1 MEKGKRIC
9 NAVEE
14 LLKRIAQANEIPFHT
29 EDSAP
34 PQDFDKLMG
43 EPAPRANYDFARII
57 AQALLS
63 QTDGNFVFSPASLCR
78 MLQMLQ
84 EGMDRKSAIYKKVR
98 KLIADFHSD
107 MEYLDEDGFT
117 LAHGSSIW
125 YNQTLGE
132 INEDFLDT
140 LEEEYDAEV
149 HPADFSLPY
158 LTKRLINEWA
168 SDNTNGKI
176 QSLDVNISP
185 AAMLLVLD
193 AIYLKGKW
201 ECPFDPYDTDT
212 ATFFNADGSES
223 DIDMM
228 FQHFEEA
235 EYNETGTYQLIQLP
249 YQNTAYRMVL
259 VLPKEGESIES
270 IMATDW
276 MESDTDTCEVELYM
290 PRFKFDNTL
299 PLNEVLTAMGLGAMF
314 EKEHCFPRITC
325 QPAHISQ
332 IKQQCMIEVKEDGT
346 EAAAVTIAECEV
358 GCAMLD
364 ETQLPPIMRIDR
376 PFAFAIKGRYD
387 ELLFMGVVKDMGQA

>member
-1 MEKGKRIC
+1 MEKGKRIS
-9 NAVEE
+9 NAVKEV
-14 LLKRIAQANEIPFHT
+14 LKRIAQANEIPFHT

-34 PQDFDKLMG
+34 PQDIDRLMG
-43 EPAPRANYDFARII
+43 EAAPRANYDFAQHI
-57 AQALLS
+57 AGALLS

-107 MEYLDEDGFT
+107 MEDLHEDGFT
-117 LAHGSSIW
+117 MAHGSSIW

-201 ECPFDPYDTDT
+201 MLPFAPYDTET

-223 DIDMM
+223 EIDMM
-228 FQHFEEA
+228 YQNFEEA
-235 EYNETGTYQLIQLP
+235 EYSETAGYQLIQLP
-249 YQNTAYRMVL
+249 YQNAAYRMVL
-259 VLPKEGESIES
+259 VLPKEGKRIES

-276 MESDTDTCEVELYM
+276 IASDTYTCEVNLFL

-299 PLNEVLTAMGLGAMF
+299 PMKEVLTAMGLGDMF

-332 IKQQCMIEVKEDGT
+332 IKQQCMIEVTEDGT

-358 GCAMLD
+358 GCAMPID
-364 ETQLPPIMRIDR
+364 EPQPRTMRIDR
-376 PFAFAIKGRYD
+376 PFAFAILGRYD